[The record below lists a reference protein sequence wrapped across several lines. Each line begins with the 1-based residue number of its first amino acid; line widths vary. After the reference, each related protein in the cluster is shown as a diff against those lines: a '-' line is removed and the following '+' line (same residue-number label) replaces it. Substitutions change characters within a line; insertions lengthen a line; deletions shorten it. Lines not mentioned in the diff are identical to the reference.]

1 MTKKKV
7 DIIPDALNANKHSE
21 YGMRLLES
29 SMRKFG
35 FVEAGV
41 ISEDG
46 VICGGNARNEVAEDI
61 GITEKEIIEIDRTKQ
76 VYLMP
81 KGLKSGTKEFHELA
95 LALNSVPKANITWD
109 NEAIEKIQEDW
120 DIKPEEWGVKD
131 FDGVNLNPDDLG
143 TDFTLPSG
151 DKAPFQQMT
160 FTLADQQAILIQNAI
175 ADIKKTEEYK
185 FIETMGNENSN
196 GNALYLIVSQWAG
209 QRT

>member
-81 KGLKSGTKEFHELA
+81 KGLKSGTREFHELA

-120 DIKPEEWGVKD
+120 DIKPEEWGVNTELLDYSDKNKEID
-131 FDGVNLNPDDLG
+131 TDGFSDEMIIKLKYSEDDYLKVR
-143 TDFTLPSG
+143 D
-151 DKAPFQQMT
+151 Q
-160 FTLADQQAILIQNAI
+160 LAKISSTPEMAVWKLL
-175 ADIKKTEEYK
+175 
-185 FIETMGNENSN
+185 GNE
-196 GNALYLIVSQWAG
+196 
-209 QRT
+209 